1 MMQTRIHALQTA
13 VDRIRS
19 KVVEPYEKIVARTAQ
34 LRRLQGACDLLR
46 RIIRILYLSKR
57 LHGQLQGGAREIT
70 KAAQSLNELDYL
82 FHGVDLSG
90 IDIVEQDTMFIRRAR
105 KDIERQAQKMLHQG
119 METQNQ
125 TQVATSLQ
133 VFHNLGS
140 LKETVEKVLSDCE
153 SNIRRNI
160 KTALSV
166 QLLPTTTANPMRGP
180 GRASM
185 PAPGNTAAFR
195 ATLWTN
201 LEKLMDQ
208 LYATCGQI
216 HHLQKVLSK
225 KRDPVTHVFFM
236 EELYKEKQKNILHCF
251 WESLTYIVKEEF
263 VSNANENTFIKQAF
277 EGEYPKLLRSF
288 NELWKRLEQF
298 TVGMTS
304 KPEQIQGPRYKE
316 EEEDLK
322 YNPEQALKESLD
334 LFEKAYLSRS
344 LSRLFDPIN
353 LAFPGGSSHPPSND
367 DIEGISKTV
376 SSELSVASVD
386 QNLSILIARNVAKT
400 LKLYA
405 SKCEQMLC
413 TDGEA
418 SQVIAPPSAGQTKN
432 AAVVNSLYR
441 FHQSVGKVLAS
452 LQNLPERAMELIVSA
467 MQELVNQM
475 SAALKPLLD
484 SISDSIE
491 AIILTM
497 HNEDFKG
504 AAPKDSP
511 DIPCSL
517 YMRELQGFISR
528 VQAEYLSQFM
538 CTDFILQSINPVASR
553 GIELFI
559 IHATLLRPLGEGGKM
574 RLAADCAQME
584 LALAPLCH
592 RPSDLGRPYK
602 LLRAFRP
609 MLFQTPEHI
618 VKNTTV
624 GEIVPYSTVLQF
636 LFSKAPKELMSPHEG
651 AGWSIS
657 RYSQWLCEHPTEKE
671 RLALIRG
678 TLEFYVQGVN
688 ARHGK
693 EYASIYPLMLD
704 LLQKGTAAIEMQ
716 DKGQKL
722 R

>member
-1 MMQTRIHALQTA
+1 MSRTTPIKFCNTSDRGTALEADRRNQFTDKELHTQVANHHEDLLSQATGIENLEGVLQMMQTRIHALQTA

-46 RIIRILYLSKR
+46 RII
-57 LHGQLQGGAREIT
+57 H
-70 KAAQSLNELDYL
+70 YL

-322 YNPEQALKESLD
+322 Y
-334 LFEKAYLSRS
+334 
-344 LSRLFDPIN
+344 
-353 LAFPGGSSHPPSND
+353 
-367 DIEGISKTV
+367 
-376 SSELSVASVD
+376 
-386 QNLSILIARNVAKT
+386 
-400 LKLYA
+400 
-405 SKCEQMLC
+405 
-413 TDGEA
+413 
-418 SQVIAPPSAGQTKN
+418 
-432 AAVVNSLYR
+432 
-441 FHQSVGKVLAS
+441 
-452 LQNLPERAMELIVSA
+452 
-467 MQELVNQM
+467 
-475 SAALKPLLD
+475 
-484 SISDSIE
+484 
-491 AIILTM
+491 
-497 HNEDFKG
+497 
-504 AAPKDSP
+504 
-511 DIPCSL
+511 
-517 YMRELQGFISR
+517 
-528 VQAEYLSQFM
+528 
-538 CTDFILQSINPVASR
+538 
-553 GIELFI
+553 
-559 IHATLLRPLGEGGKM
+559 
-574 RLAADCAQME
+574 
-584 LALAPLCH
+584 
-592 RPSDLGRPYK
+592 
-602 LLRAFRP
+602 
-609 MLFQTPEHI
+609 
-618 VKNTTV
+618 
-624 GEIVPYSTVLQF
+624 
-636 LFSKAPKELMSPHEG
+636 
-651 AGWSIS
+651 
-657 RYSQWLCEHPTEKE
+657 
-671 RLALIRG
+671 
-678 TLEFYVQGVN
+678 
-688 ARHGK
+688 
-693 EYASIYPLMLD
+693 
-704 LLQKGTAAIEMQ
+704 
-716 DKGQKL
+716 
-722 R
+722 